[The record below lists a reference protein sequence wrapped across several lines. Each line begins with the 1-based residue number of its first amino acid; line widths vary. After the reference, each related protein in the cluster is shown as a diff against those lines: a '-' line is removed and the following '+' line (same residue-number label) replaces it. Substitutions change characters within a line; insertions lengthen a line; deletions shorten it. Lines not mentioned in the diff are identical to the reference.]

1 MKIKSVILYL
11 ILVACSLQCSSSP
24 PPVTQDVT
32 DQEEERLNAFNGLE
46 RSILKITC
54 SAFYENHYFAPPA
67 PAQQNASQ
75 QSLLINKKL
84 TTNSVAG
91 TGLIILEH
99 APNILLLTCFHVFD
113 FEDTVKT
120 FYLNKNKKPT
130 TFLQSLSIKYG
141 QIIYVSHKDGTNSQ
155 GKIITADKE
164 NDIAVIEAEAV
175 ANKLAESPFQGY
187 FPAKTD
193 IKFGKEI
200 YILGFPKGMFLIT
213 RGLASPSKYK
223 NKFITDISFNKGFS
237 GGIAIAFDRNSSDYS
252 YLGMAN
258 ATAYDSQ
265 TILIPSDNIQDLSYY
280 KDIPYKDDLYISE
293 LKMINY
299 GITFVVKSEVIYD
312 FLKRESN
319 KLKQYSYQA
328 IEKILK

>member
-1 MKIKSVILYL
+1 MKIKPVISYL
-11 ILVACSLQCSSSP
+11 ILLACSLQCSSSSP
-24 PPVTQDVT
+24 PAIQDVT
-32 DQEEERLNAFNGLE
+32 DQEDARLNAFDGLE

-54 SAFYENHYFAPPA
+54 SAFYENYYFAPPS
-67 PAQQNASQ
+67 PEQPNVSQ

-99 APNILLLTCFHVFD
+99 ANKILLLTCFHVFD

-120 FYLNKNKKPT
+120 YYLNKNKKPT
-130 TFLQSLSIKYG
+130 PFLQSLSIKYG
-141 QIIYVSHKDGTNSQ
+141 QIVYVSHKNGSNSQ
-155 GKIITADKE
+155 GKILAFDKE
-164 NDIAVIEAEAV
+164 NDIAIIEADDV
-175 ANKLAESPFQGY
+175 ANDLAESPFRAY

-213 RGLASPSKYK
+213 KGLASPSKYK

-237 GGIAIAFDRNSSDYS
+237 GGIVIAFDRKSSDYT

-265 TILIPSDNIQDLSYY
+265 TILIPSESIQDLSYY
-280 KDIPYKDDLYISE
+280 RDFPYKDDVYVGE
-293 LKMINY
+293 LRMINY
-299 GITFVVKSEVIYD
+299 GITFVLKSEAIYD
-312 FLKRESN
+312 FLKRETN
-319 KLKQYSYQA
+319 KLKQYGYYS
-328 IEKILK
+328 IDKLLN

>member
-1 MKIKSVILYL
+1 
-11 ILVACSLQCSSSP
+11 
-24 PPVTQDVT
+24 
-32 DQEEERLNAFNGLE
+32 
-46 RSILKITC
+46 
-54 SAFYENHYFAPPA
+54 
-67 PAQQNASQ
+67 
-75 QSLLINKKL
+75 
-84 TTNSVAG
+84 
-91 TGLIILEH
+91 
-99 APNILLLTCFHVFD
+99 LLLTCFHVFD

-200 YILGFPKGMFLIT
+200 YLLGFPKGMFLIT

-237 GGIAIAFDRNSSDYS
+237 GGIAIAFDRKSSGYS

-319 KLKQYSYQA
+319 KLKQYGYQS